1 MCTRSTKEKNVGDR
15 TGGAQQ
21 QERDTRHKKL
31 GGRSKGT
38 TAIEKCAVKSTTYER
53 EILHQSTVMKNVR
66 YAQHR
71 SGAALQ
77 FRVEKPITHA
87 RVKGYNVSQGNEC
100 CRTEGEAVQTPTR
113 DIEQHYKACLLYTS
127 PRPRDS

>member
-53 EILHQSTVMKNVR
+53 EILHKATVMKNVR

-71 SGAALQ
+71 VWPDKGARARLRVRQRALL
-77 FRVEKPITHA
+77 E
-87 RVKGYNVSQGNEC
+87 
-100 CRTEGEAVQTPTR
+100 
-113 DIEQHYKACLLYTS
+113 
-127 PRPRDS
+127 

>member
-31 GGRSKGT
+31 GGRSKGI
-38 TAIEKCAVKSTTYER
+38 TAIEKCAVKSTAYER
-53 EILHQSTVMKNVR
+53 EILHRSTGMKSVR

-71 SGAALQ
+71 VRPDKGAMARLRLRQRAL
-77 FRVEKPITHA
+77 
-87 RVKGYNVSQGNEC
+87 
-100 CRTEGEAVQTPTR
+100 
-113 DIEQHYKACLLYTS
+113 L
-127 PRPRDS
+127 